1 MNGNII
7 LPKKLVEEM
16 FSLQKKWADLSNE
29 LEDYLFS
36 RDKKFIQKMK
46 KSRKE
51 HQEGN
56 LRDIRKLK

>member
-36 RDKKFIQKMK
+36 MDKKFIQKMK